1 MRNIL
6 KTGVILT
13 MASLL
18 LWSCEPQEL
27 DDHEL
32 GQLPQE
38 EQLSF
43 SVTPNTDQPNVVSF
57 ENTTELPGVVTWK
70 FGNGVSGKGQSAT
83 SEYPFAG
90 SYDVTMTLATVG
102 GHATKTKTIEIAED
116 DLSLL
121 ENPLYTAL
129 TGGADNEGG
138 KTWVFDQ
145 YHEGHFGVGPGSGHP
160 DHSMTADWWN
170 AGPNGKL
177 ECSLYN
183 NKFTFKQVGVE
194 FIWENNGMIYT
205 NDPGKNDL
213 ANQGYTNAVAPPAG
227 DWDVEY
233 EPNESYNFILNT
245 SDSTLTLTDDAF
257 IGHYAGTSEYKI
269 LSISENEMYLRAQS
283 TVNEAEAWYYRLVPE
298 DQNVEPELPLKAEP
312 LSEDFEE
319 DEPSVVFEKEFM
331 GSRTDSSY
339 QNPAPF
345 DGNTSGNVFLYEKP
359 DGEFYSNVSYLAEDY
374 KFDLSTQ
381 NKITMK
387 VFMPSYND
395 YTTEN
400 EIAGEWITNNQLQSS
415 VAVKLQNSEMGD
427 MAWETQTEILETG
440 IETGTWV
447 ELTFDFS
454 HVSDREDYDKIVIQF
469 GTEGHDGGGIFFF
482 EDFEFH
488 E

>member
-27 DDHEL
+27 DDHDL
-32 GQLPQE
+32 GKAPQADE
-38 EQLSF
+38 LSF
-43 SVTPNTDQPNVVSF
+43 SIEPKEDQPNVITF
-57 ENTTELPGVVTWK
+57 NNTTEFPGVVVWD
-70 FGNGVSGKGQSAT
+70 FGNGNKGRGESAT
-83 SEYPFAG
+83 AEYPFAG
-90 SYDVTMTLATVG
+90 SYEVQMTLATDG
-102 GHATKTKTIEIAED
+102 GSATVSETIGVEED
-116 DLSLL
+116 DMSLL
-121 ENPLYTAL
+121 EHPLYEAL
-129 TGGADNEGG
+129 TGGAENLDG

-145 YHEGHFGVGPGSGHP
+145 YHEGHFGVGPGSGHA

-170 AGPNGKL
+170 AGPNEKL
-177 ECSLYN
+177 ESSLYD
-183 NKFTFKQVGVE
+183 NKFTFKQIGVE
-194 FIWENNGMIYT
+194 LIWQNEGWVYT
-205 NDPGKNDL
+205 NEAGMEEL
-213 ANQGYTNAVAPPAG
+213 ASMGYTNAEVPPAD

-233 EPNESYNFILNT
+233 EPNESYNFTLNT
-245 SDSTLTLTDDAF
+245 SDSTLTLSDDAF
-257 IGHYAGTSEYKI
+257 MGHYAGTSEYKI

-283 TVNEAEAWYYRLVPE
+283 TVNEADAWYYRLVPE
-298 DQNVEPELPLKAEP
+298 DQNVEPEVPLKAEP

-319 DEPSVVFEKEFM
+319 EQPSVVFEKEAM

-345 DGNTSGNVFLYEKP
+345 DGNTSDNVFLYEKP
-359 DGEFYSNVSYLAEDY
+359 DGEFYSNIYYLAEDY

-400 EIAGEWITNNQLQSS
+400 EVAGEWITNNQLQASI
-415 VAVKLQNSEMGD
+415 AVKLQNSDMGD

-454 HVSDREDYDKIVIQF
+454 DVSEREDYDKIVIQF

-482 EDFEFH
+482 DDFEFH

>member
-18 LWSCEPQEL
+18 LWSCEPQEF

-32 GQLPQE
+32 GQLPQA

-43 SVTPNTDQPNVVSF
+43 SVTPNSDQPNVVSF
-57 ENTTELPGVVTWK
+57 ENTTDKPGVVTWK
-70 FGNGVSGKGQSAT
+70 FGNGASGQGQTAT
-83 SEYPFAG
+83 AEYPFAG
-90 SYDVTMTLATVG
+90 SYDVTMTLATSG
-102 GHATKTKTIEIAED
+102 GHATTTKTIEVAED

-121 ENPLYTAL
+121 QNPLYTAL
-129 TGGADNEGG
+129 TGGADNPEG

-145 YHEGHFGVGPGSGHP
+145 YHEGHFGVGPVDGMSP
-160 DHSMTADWWN
+160 DWWE
-170 AGPNGKL
+170 AGPNDKL
-177 ECSLYN
+177 ESALYD

-194 FIWENNGMIYT
+194 LIWENNGWIYT
-205 NDPGKNDL
+205 NEAGKNDL
-213 ANQGYTNAVAPPAG
+213 ANQGYTNAVVPPAA
-227 DWDVEY
+227 DFNVEY
-233 EPNESYNFILNT
+233 TPNESYTFNLIT
-245 SDSTLTLTDDAF
+245 SDSTLILSDGAF
-257 IGHYAGTSEYKI
+257 LGHYAGTSEYKI
-269 LSISENEMYLRAQS
+269 LSISENEMYLRAES
-283 TVNEAEAWYYRLVPE
+283 TVESGNAWYYRFVPE
-298 DQNVEPELPLKAEP
+298 DQNVKPQVPLKAEP

-319 DEPSVVFEKEFM
+319 DQPSVVFEKEAM
-331 GSRTDSSY
+331 GPRTDASY

-345 DGNTSGNVFLYEKP
+345 DGNTSDNVFLYERP
-359 DGEFYSNVSYLAEDY
+359 DGEFYSNVYYLAEDY

-381 NKITMK
+381 NKITMQ
-387 VFMPSYND
+387 VYMPSYND

-400 EIAGEWITNNQLQSS
+400 NVAGSWITNNQLQAS
-415 VAVKLQNSEMGD
+415 VAVKLQNSDLGGN
-427 MAWETQTEILETG
+427 AYTTQTEILETG
-440 IETGTWV
+440 VETGTWV

-482 EDFEFH
+482 DNFEFH